1 MKKNTFLYIV
11 IAVLVIALAGL
22 GALNV
27 RSLDKL
33 ASLQTKVNKLQK
45 SVQEV
50 SDSAAE
56 LSSKADQL
64 DALYPDDPTV
74 SSAAAAASSAEVQ
87 GPSAQEESTDTSAA
101 SDSSESSGSKD
112 SSSSTQEEGTLSP
125 SSGST
130 FTDNSDSSMD
140 NLLNQVQSLLPT
152 DNGTW
157 SVYVCNL
164 AKNTEGTINDQQMQ
178 AASLIKLYIM
188 GAVYEDYDSLSS
200 KYSKDQLDNALNS
213 MITVSDNDAA
223 NTLVNYLGGGDDAAG
238 MARVNKFCQDHGY
251 TSTSMGRLLLAD
263 NSNGDNYTS
272 VKDCGKFLKT
282 IYQIDKGTSTDD
294 TLAGAEY
301 MYHLLKMQ
309 TRTNKI
315 PAQMPEGVKVAN
327 KTGELDTVENDAG
340 IIYDTAKGIDL
351 VVCFMSQ
358 DLNDTAAAQN
368 TIAQTFHLR
377 LLQRIKHR
385 QKRMT
390 RQIRIILFFSF
401 FLPLLRRISPISQKI
416 LPAGSLS
423 KDTSEGNIHM
433 DLLCKFHSF
442 HSGPESPGFL
452 PENDGTWYTDRH
464 LPSPGKLQK
473 IPA

>member
-1 MKKNTFLYIV
+1 MKKNVFLYIV
-11 IAVLVIALAGL
+11 IAVLAVALAGL

-33 ASLQTKVNKLQK
+33 ASLQSKVNELQK

-56 LSSKADQL
+56 LSTKADQL

-74 SSAAAAASSAEVQ
+74 ASAAAAAGGQSDSQNSGEVA
-87 GPSAQEESTDTSAA
+87 GPSAS
-101 SDSSESSGSKD
+101 SDSQD
-112 SSSSTQEEGTLSP
+112 SSSQEEGTLSP
-125 SSGST
+125 SSGSST

-140 NLLNQVQSLLPT
+140 NLLNQVQSLLPSG
-152 DNGTW
+152 NGTW

-164 AKNTEGTINDQQMQ
+164 AKNTEGSINDQQMQ

-188 GAVYEDYDSLSS
+188 GAVYEDYDSLSAT
-200 KYSKDQLDNALNS
+200 YGKDKLDDNLNS

-368 TIAQTFHLR
+368 TIAQTSR
-377 LLQRIKHR
+377 SIY
-385 QKRMT
+385 
-390 RQIRIILFFSF
+390 
-401 FLPLLRRISPISQKI
+401 
-416 LPAGSLS
+416 GYYN
-423 KDTSEGNIHM
+423 E
-433 DLLCKFHSF
+433 
-442 HSGPESPGFL
+442 
-452 PENDGTWYTDRH
+452 
-464 LPSPGKLQK
+464 
-473 IPA
+473 

>member
-11 IAVLVIALAGL
+11 IAVLVISLAGL

-27 RSLDKL
+27 RTLDKL
-33 ASLQTKVNKLQK
+33 ASLQSKVNELQK
-45 SVQEV
+45 NVQEV

-74 SSAAAAASSAEVQ
+74 ASAAANAQTDSQASS
-87 GPSAQEESTDTSAA
+87 DA
-101 SDSSESSGSKD
+101 SDSDTQNSTDSASQDSTDSVSQDSASADSKD
-112 SSSSTQEEGTLSP
+112 SSSATQEEGTLSP
-125 SSGST
+125 SSGSST

-140 NLLNQVQSLLPT
+140 NVLNQVQALLPT

-164 AKNTEGTINDQQMQ
+164 AKNTEGAINDQQMQ
-178 AASLIKLYIM
+178 AASLIKLFIM
-188 GAVYEDYDSLSS
+188 GAVYENYDSLSQQYGS
-200 KYSKDQLDNALNS
+200 ATLDSYLTP

-223 NTLVNYLGGGDDAAG
+223 NSLVSCLGSGDSTAG
-238 MARVNKFCQDHGY
+238 MQKVNSFCQSHGY
-251 TSTSMGRLLLAD
+251 TNTSMGRLLLA
-263 NSNGDNYTS
+263 SNEFGDNYTS
-272 VKDCGKFLKT
+272 AYDCGKFLKT

-340 IIYDTAKGIDL
+340 IIYDKAKGIDL

-368 TIAQTFHLR
+368 TIAQTSR
-377 LLQRIKHR
+377 SIY
-385 QKRMT
+385 
-390 RQIRIILFFSF
+390 
-401 FLPLLRRISPISQKI
+401 
-416 LPAGSLS
+416 GYYN
-423 KDTSEGNIHM
+423 E
-433 DLLCKFHSF
+433 
-442 HSGPESPGFL
+442 
-452 PENDGTWYTDRH
+452 
-464 LPSPGKLQK
+464 
-473 IPA
+473 